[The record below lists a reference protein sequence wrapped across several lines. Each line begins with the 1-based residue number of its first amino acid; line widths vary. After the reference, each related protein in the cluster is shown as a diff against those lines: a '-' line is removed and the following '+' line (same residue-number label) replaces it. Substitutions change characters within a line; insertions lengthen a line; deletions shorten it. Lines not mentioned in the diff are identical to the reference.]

1 MEEVDARA
9 EAILPYPWQNALTRG
24 MRTAASKAG
33 KAEYLSL
40 WAGRNVRLAREMP
53 AGKLV
58 AVLAKEAGLL

>member
-1 MEEVDARA
+1 MEEVDARG

-24 MRTAASKAG
+24 MRVAAG
-33 KAEYLSL
+33 KVGRAEYLSL

-58 AVLAKEAGLL
+58 AVLAKEAGLV